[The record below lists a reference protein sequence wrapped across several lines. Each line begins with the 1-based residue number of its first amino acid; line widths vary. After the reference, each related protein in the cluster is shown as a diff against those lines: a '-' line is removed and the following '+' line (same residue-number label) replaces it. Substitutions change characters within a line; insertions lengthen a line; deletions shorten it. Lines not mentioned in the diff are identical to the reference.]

1 MKNYNYIC
9 KFWITF
15 CDSFQISTINKTMLN
30 INYFCI
36 KVVCKKGKKKET
48 GLSVLQSRGWRGKVN
63 DCVCE
68 NVSF

>member
-1 MKNYNYIC
+1 
-9 KFWITF
+9 
-15 CDSFQISTINKTMLN
+15 MLN

-36 KVVCKKGKKKET
+36 NFVCKKGKKKET
-48 GLSVLQSRGWRGKVN
+48 EFSVLQSRGWREKVN